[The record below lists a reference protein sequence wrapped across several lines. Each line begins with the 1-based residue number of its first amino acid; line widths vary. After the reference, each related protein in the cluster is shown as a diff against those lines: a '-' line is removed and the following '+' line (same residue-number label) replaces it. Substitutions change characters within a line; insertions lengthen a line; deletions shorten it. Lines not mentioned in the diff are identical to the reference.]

1 MPNNYLSAAGK
12 TNGSRAEYFQEFPN
26 PRNHMPSPEGWKNA
40 KRASVTSRPTVLPT
54 QNALVVAQ
62 VEGDVFIDRLQ
73 LQGGRLQGCS
83 LRGCDQ
89 DPSDPAAGCRLRGCD
104 QDPSGPAAGRRLQ
117 GACVAV
123 RCQHIIQDS
132 GLDTVGPDPTAR
144 VSKRYWDMCQ
154 KNTLI
159 LFLYKFQADLGNQRR

>member
-1 MPNNYLSAAGK
+1 MAGDEGMLADRKHQAIPVVSEETWLGRLRGGTYGVLGLYGGVHSFHKLPNNYLSAAK

-40 KRASVTSRPTVLPT
+40 KPASVTSRPTVLPT

-89 DPSDPAAGCRLRGCD
+89 DPSDPAAGWRLQVARLRPGSLGPGC
-104 QDPSGPAAGRRLQ
+104 R
-117 GACVAV
+117 
-123 RCQHIIQDS
+123 
-132 GLDTVGPDPTAR
+132 
-144 VSKRYWDMCQ
+144 
-154 KNTLI
+154 
-159 LFLYKFQADLGNQRR
+159 